1 MSYQKRKSFVCYR
14 AGGLPLF
21 SIVLIVS
28 ERGSEQKCAVNLR
41 PLARPLEN
49 ELQIALVKT

>member
-1 MSYQKRKSFVCYR
+1 MSYQKRKSFVCYS

-21 SIVLIVS
+21 SIVLIVR
-28 ERGSEQKCAVNLR
+28 ERGFEQKCAVNLR